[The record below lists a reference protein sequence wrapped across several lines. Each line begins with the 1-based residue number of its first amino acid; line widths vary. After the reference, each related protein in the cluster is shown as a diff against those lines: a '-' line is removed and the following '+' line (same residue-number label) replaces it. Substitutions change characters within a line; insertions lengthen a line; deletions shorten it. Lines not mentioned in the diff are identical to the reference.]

1 MRNFILFVLV
11 TTAFAVNPE
20 ENEGGPDLFEGDI
33 KLDPAQRWALLDGMG
48 LGETGLRGSM
58 IGNQWP
64 GGLVPYTIDASL
76 KKYSDI
82 VSVIMEGMREWS
94 SKTCI
99 KFKKRTNE
107 RGYINFKSGF
117 GCFSNLGYLGIK
129 QDIVLG
135 QGCWKKGI
143 VAHEIAHALGFL
155 HEQSRP
161 DRDQYVTIVWNN
173 IADGKID
180 QFKIYGSIDSLGTPY
195 DYGSVMH
202 YAPRAFTKNGQP
214 TIVPKQSGVRIGQR
228 EGVSA
233 IDAKQMDL
241 LYKRQCSGG
250 GDGGYCFDK
259 HHSCSDL
266 LKYCKAAHMAKWL
279 KTNCKKTCGHC

>member
-1 MRNFILFVLV
+1 
-11 TTAFAVNPE
+11 
-20 ENEGGPDLFEGDI
+20 NEGGPDLFEGDI

-48 LGETGLRGSM
+48 LDETGLRGSM

-76 KKYSDI
+76 GRL
-82 VSVIMEGMREWS
+82 SVIMEGMREWS

-117 GCFSNLGYLGIK
+117 GCFSNLGHLGIK

-135 QGCWKKGI
+135 QGCWKTGI

-214 TIVPKQSGVRIGQR
+214 TIVPKQSGVSMFVLCALVGKN
-228 EGVSA
+228 ESLKFNFAFSA
-233 IDAKQMDL
+233 D
-241 LYKRQCSGG
+241 
-250 GDGGYCFDK
+250 CFDK